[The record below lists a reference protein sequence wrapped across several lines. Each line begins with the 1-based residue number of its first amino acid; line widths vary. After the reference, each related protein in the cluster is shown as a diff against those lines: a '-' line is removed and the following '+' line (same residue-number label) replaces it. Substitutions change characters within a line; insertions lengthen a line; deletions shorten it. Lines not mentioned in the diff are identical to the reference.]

1 MQCWFR
7 SDIMYIFELLET
19 SCDLF
24 DHAAFKHAGRSVLL
38 KIDNKRIHNERNA
51 LWSNR
56 NFSVSV
62 ILYPFVYTIKS
73 CFVKIWPLLVSHS
86 ILISLLTVTLR
97 GLTSHIYFFIPQFQ
111 YMKFMNQ
118 FNDQLPVVL
127 PSQLVRVVHRYLK
140 GQGSIPGK
148 PGRFW
153 LRWSSLHLYVTTTT
167 TNTLSQKP
175 REPRKS
181 QQWE

>member
-1 MQCWFR
+1 MIIKAVLDKDEYFVW
-7 SDIMYIFELLET
+7 
-19 SCDLF
+19 
-24 DHAAFKHAGRSVLL
+24 SVLQWHQSCHSSEMTSL
-38 KIDNKRIHNERNA
+38 RI
-51 LWSNR
+51 
-56 NFSVSV
+56 
-62 ILYPFVYTIKS
+62 
-73 CFVKIWPLLVSHS
+73 LLAHEVPWFAA
-86 ILISLLTVTLR
+86 
-97 GLTSHIYFFIPQFQ
+97 YFLVFLFATAEVASFTAIPQFQ

-127 PSQLVRVVHRYLK
+127 PSQLVRAVHRYLK

-175 REPRKS
+175 RELERVSSENKGKQPKAKRKV
-181 QQWE
+181 Q

>member
-1 MQCWFR
+1 
-7 SDIMYIFELLET
+7 MYISYDQCYNDVRVVIVTKWRHYVFYLHMRSLDLRPISWYFFSQLKKLRLL
-19 SCDLF
+19 L
-24 DHAAFKHAGRSVLL
+24 R
-38 KIDNKRIHNERNA
+38 
-51 LWSNR
+51 WS
-56 NFSVSV
+56 
-62 ILYPFVYTIKS
+62 Y
-73 CFVKIWPLLVSHS
+73 
-86 ILISLLTVTLR
+86 
-97 GLTSHIYFFIPQFQ
+97 HIYFFIPQFQ

-153 LRWSSLHLYVTTTT
+153 LRWSSLHWYVTTTT

-175 REPRKS
+175 REPRK
-181 QQWE
+181 WESAVRNKPKGQKKFNKQTKKEELKR